1 MKINGVE
8 FIQHHNYHP
17 LRGALKGGMI
27 ITTTNSSGGTDLVK
41 RDKNNINNIIER
53 RPFNLSTPQSVIE
66 DYITY
71 GDNTFNAVD
80 DEDEKNLETHN
91 KLRNLDNSLKLYDSM
106 KKYTKKSGKPMPNIN
121 WMALDFAPTM
131 KTNKVVKSEKKIKE
145 SKLIEAKEKLKPI
158 PQPNQTVQVYKPPT
172 SFKLPSS
179 TEVQNS
185 LRLLTGGDY
194 GKKFEDYIEKQK
206 ELLFYLNGK
215 QSIILNND
223 RNTKLSQ
230 IKNIKI
236 GGKLFSEADLYLIDF
251 SLDNSDI
258 ELKYWN
264 TNQYKISF
272 DKREIIKMHYNTQTK
287 SYDKP
292 DTIESIPDGI
302 PLQESKILG
311 TDWFAPLFINI
322 GTSTNPKYKL
332 YNVYDKKKNKFINDN
347 HNKDY
352 YILMCVKEG
361 FYKYKVNDDL
371 DLEYKALPSSL
382 QGESGEQL
390 FRLKNKKYSTDPKHI
405 YIPYNKWEKI
415 NL

>member
-17 LRGALKGGMI
+17 LRGAIKGGMI
-27 ITTTNSSGGTDLVK
+27 ITTTTPSGTTELVK
-41 RDKNNINNIIER
+41 RDKNDINNIIER
-53 RPFNLSTPQSVIE
+53 RPLNLGTPLNVIE
-66 DYITY
+66 DYLTY
-71 GDNTFNAVD
+71 GENNFNTVD
-80 DEDEKNLETHN
+80 DEDEKNLN
-91 KLRNLDNSLKLYDSM
+91 KHKGLVNLDNSLRLYSDM

-121 WMALDFAPTM
+121 WMALDFVPTL
-131 KTNKVVKSEKKIKE
+131 KTNKVVKSEKKNKE
-145 SKLIEAKEKLKPI
+145 SKLIEANEKLKPI
-158 PQPNQTVQVYKPPT
+158 PEPVQTIQVYKPPT

-185 LRLLTGGDY
+185 LRSLTGGDY

-230 IKNIKI
+230 VKNIKI
-236 GGKLFSEADLYLIDF
+236 DNKYYSEADLYLIDF

-264 TNQYKISF
+264 TNQYKISM
-272 DKREIIKMHYNTQTK
+272 DKKEIVEMHWNNSTR

-292 DTIESIPDGI
+292 DTIKPIPDGV
-302 PLQESKILG
+302 PLQNTKILG
-311 TDWFAPLFINI
+311 TDWFVPLFINL

-332 YNVYDKKKNKFINDN
+332 YNVYDKKKNKFINDT

-352 YILMCVKEG
+352 YVLMCVKEG

-371 DLEYKALPSSL
+371 DWKYKKVPIK
-382 QGESGEQL
+382 GENGEEL
-390 FRLKNKKYSTDPKHI
+390 FRLKNNKYSQIPK
-405 YIPYNKWEKI
+405 YINIPFDKWEKI